1 METNKNSTKFNYK
14 DWVCI
19 GDTGRYGRVCETSDD
34 KIVLNC
40 CNFKKFAN
48 NQYVVPADEIKDLRL
63 WTLADAKLGDYIRG
77 GDDSDIVVIFKSH
90 TDKLTSGSV
99 YAFAGID
106 ASGYLQITD
115 NVYECGWI
123 LDETKASPA
132 SPGDKRMLDDL
143 LMESGFEFEPK
154 IKKLTKLPSYKE
166 GDYIEYN
173 GDVYKIVG
181 IAHNE
186 ISGAYSYDVSRIA
199 GNFPEELPKSNISV
213 NAESRMKLICHSD
226 GNEITIPIDE
236 TCDKVFEIYNK
247 HQNTR
252 DFPIDAIVR
261 EFREWLRDVAIKN
274 RQIDGNNKNLQS

>member
-1 METNKNSTKFNYK
+1 M
-14 DWVCI
+14 
-19 GDTGRYGRVCETSDD
+19 
-34 KIVLNC
+34 
-40 CNFKKFAN
+40 
-48 NQYVVPADEIKDLRL
+48 RL

-77 GDDSDIVVIFKSH
+77 GVDSDIVVIFKSH
-90 TDKLTSGSV
+90 AHKLPDGAV
-99 YAFAGID
+99 CAFAGVD
-106 ASGYLQITD
+106 AGGYLQVTD
-115 NVYECGWI
+115 NEDECGWI
-123 LDETKASPA
+123 LDETKARPA
-132 SPGDKRMLDDL
+132 SPGDKRLLDDL
-143 LMESGFEFEPK
+143 LIESGFEFESK

-181 IAHNE
+181 IVHNE

-236 TCDKVFEIYNK
+236 TCDKMFEIYNK

-252 DFPIDAIVR
+252 DFTIDAMVR
-261 EFREWLRDVAIKN
+261 EFRDWLRDVAIKN
-274 RQIDGNNKNLQS
+274 RQIDGNKNLQS